1 MTDPIGFKLLTIL
14 SLTTGAVF
22 IMWLGEQINNR
33 GIGNGISLVI
43 FAGIV
48 ARLPNAL
55 FTLYEQAIGDTTGT
69 VGLSMYQVLL
79 LAVIVTATIAFICF
93 FTAPDVSDRIVNSL
107 KPIGSVIVTVL
118 GPSFVFAAQAQ
129 YGRRYSANFCQ
140 FDLDVPGDDSWHVPR
155 PNMVAGRASGAYPR
169 RLASYLVLCRS
180 HRLLLLLLYG
190 CRLQS
195 RRRRL

>member
-1 MTDPIGFKLLTIL
+1 MATYLQNLSASGEVAGLVTMTDPIGFKLLTIL

-79 LAVIVTATIAFICF
+79 LAVIVTATIAFICCF
-93 FTAPDVSDRIVNSL
+93 EKAQRRNPPESPWAAAPANMPSVCLDAMRSRTKLRI
-107 KPIGSVIVTVL
+107 
-118 GPSFVFAAQAQ
+118 
-129 YGRRYSANFCQ
+129 
-140 FDLDVPGDDSWHVPR
+140 
-155 PNMVAGRASGAYPR
+155 
-169 RLASYLVLCRS
+169 CRS
-180 HRLLLLLLYG
+180 SSIRQALFRQFLPV
-190 CRLQS
+190 RS
-195 RRRRL
+195 